1 MMDVRDHL
9 KKLNDL
15 QVSDFP
21 RLSQQMDRVKSTLN
35 TIMSDQKKQEFYFD
49 KVVPIKNFYSMCNMM
64 H

>member
-1 MMDVRDHL
+1 MMDMDVRDHL

-35 TIMSDQKKQEFYFD
+35 TIMSDPERPKKAG
-49 KVVPIKNFYSMCNMM
+49 ILLR
-64 H
+64 